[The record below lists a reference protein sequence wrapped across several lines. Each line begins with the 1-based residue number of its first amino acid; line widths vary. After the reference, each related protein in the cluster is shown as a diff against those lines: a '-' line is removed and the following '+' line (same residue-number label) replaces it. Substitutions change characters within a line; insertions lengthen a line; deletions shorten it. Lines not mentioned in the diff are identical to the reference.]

1 MFKQKDSHFPIEC
14 HIFFY
19 SIKKFFKNLI
29 GVKEEKSLKRKISK
43 TPITIDEE
51 SQNKG
56 LVELEKE
63 GWVTDIKRKDS
74 KIHLASDVTNEDEIL
89 KKMHHVLHKK
99 YDKSSFVEIDT
110 IFEV

>member
-51 SQNKG
+51 S
-56 LVELEKE
+56 
-63 GWVTDIKRKDS
+63 
-74 KIHLASDVTNEDEIL
+74 
-89 KKMHHVLHKK
+89 
-99 YDKSSFVEIDT
+99 
-110 IFEV
+110 